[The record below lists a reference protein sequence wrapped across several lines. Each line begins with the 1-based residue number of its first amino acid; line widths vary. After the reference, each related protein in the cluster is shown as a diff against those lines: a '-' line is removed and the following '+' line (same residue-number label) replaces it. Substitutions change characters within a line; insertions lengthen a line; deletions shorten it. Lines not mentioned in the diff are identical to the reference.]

1 MTNEAEQLEANRL
14 HWDETV
20 QLHVNSPFYN
30 VDGFRGGKT
39 TLYQLELGE
48 VGDVKGKTLLHLQC
62 HFGMDTLSW
71 AREGA
76 LVTGIDFSAPA
87 IGQARALSSEL
98 QIEAR

>member
-20 QLHVNSPFYN
+20 PLHVNSPFYD
-30 VDGFRGGKT
+30 VDAFRGGKT
-39 TLYQLELGE
+39 SLYELELGE
-48 VGDVKGKTLLHLQC
+48 VGNVKGKTLLHLQC

-76 LVTGIDFSAPA
+76 FVTGIDFSAAA
-87 IGQARALSSEL
+87 IDQARALASEL
-98 QIEAR
+98 Q